1 MEHHTKAGEMMFKN
15 QLNPTRLILIG
26 IWALLLIVGC
36 QATND
41 EANKPVTV
49 TQIISNEQEVASPDA
64 MTITPTH
71 LITQTATSTL
81 IPIPSPTSSPTLQP
95 GPTPLS
101 TETVTPTPWPT
112 LPPDEAANKVM
123 SLLAD
128 NQNPDCLLP
137 CWWGA
142 TPGQTH
148 WQDIEPF
155 LNSFAIKI
163 DEVSIGASVK
173 IPLPEPIALPSFGY
187 YVSYGWN
194 DSGVID
200 EIYVDSMNIPGYD
213 PKMIVTLYGI
223 PDEVWLKTFSELL
236 PGEVLPF
243 QLIVIYQEQG
253 ISFRYYVDATRTGE
267 TVTACFA
274 PGIEV
279 KRPDLFPASPTIYV
293 WEPGQYKTI
302 DEIANIP
309 QETYFP
315 LEEKTDLTPETLYE
329 KFTNP
334 SEQPCIDTPADLW
347 RY

>member
-1 MEHHTKAGEMMFKN
+1 MVFKN
-15 QLNPTRLILIG
+15 QLNPTRLILVG
-26 IWALLLIVGC
+26 IWLLLLIVGC
-36 QATND
+36 QPIISEND
-41 EANKPVTV
+41 EEMITTTAL
-49 TQIISNEQEVASPDA
+49 SNEQAAVSPA
-64 MTITPTH
+64 VTTITPTR
-71 LITQTATSTL
+71 LIAQTATSTWT
-81 IPIPSPTSSPTLQP
+81 PIPLPTSSPTLQP
-95 GPTPLS
+95 SPTPLP

-112 LPPDEAANKVM
+112 LPPDEAANMVM

-163 DEVSIGASVK
+163 DEASIGASVK
-173 IPLPEPIALPSFGY
+173 IPLPEPVALPGFGY

-194 DSGVID
+194 NSGVVD
-200 EIYVDSMNIPGYD
+200 EVYVDSMNIPGYD
-213 PKMIVTLYGI
+213 AKTMMTLYGV
-223 PDEVWLKTFSELL
+223 PDEVWLKTFPQIL

-243 QLIVIYQEQG
+243 QLIVVYQEQG
-253 ISFRYYVDATRTGE
+253 ISFRYYVNASTDGE
-267 TVTACFA
+267 TVTACFE
-274 PGIEV
+274 PGVVELE
-279 KRPDLFPASPTIYV
+279 RPELFPVGPRIYV

-309 QETYFP
+309 EETYFP
-315 LEEKTDLTPETLYE
+315 LEEKSDLTPETLYE

-347 RY
+347 R